1 MNRIDLYLG
10 KTIGLTTLL
19 ASAGLVGLFVIFT
32 FLDQMEDI
40 KNDYTIWRV
49 IQYIGYSTPRMFYET
64 VPYATL
70 IGCLTGLGLLA
81 NNSELIVMRAAGVST
96 WQISWAVMKPTLA
109 FVFVGLLI
117 GEYILPD
124 FERTA
129 RAIREEATEDDITPQ
144 GGFWYRESNVFMH
157 FNAVS
162 HRGRLQDINHY
173 YVDDN
178 NELTR
183 TLWAAEAMY
192 DEEASNWLLTDV
204 TETDLVGRQKKIVYR
219 DQVIWETSLTPQI
232 LSTEILVEP
241 DKMSIL
247 ELRNK
252 IEHLRAQGL
261 NTGKFEIGYY
271 TKMFQPVACISLV
284 LVAISFIFGPLRETT
299 MGMRIISG
307 LIIGIL
313 FKFAQDLLSPASL
326 VFGFPPLIATLVPIL
341 VCVGVGYS
349 LLKRAN

>member
-109 FVFVGLLI
+109 FVFVGLMI

-162 HRGRLQDINHY
+162 HRGKLKDINHY

-183 TLWAAEAMY
+183 TLWAAEATY
-192 DEEASNWLLTDV
+192 DEKEANWLLTDV
-204 TETDLVGRQKKIVYR
+204 TETDLAGRQKKIVYR
-219 DQVIWETSLTPQI
+219 DEVIWETSLTPQI

-261 NTGKFEIGYY
+261 NTGKF
-271 TKMFQPVACISLV
+271 
-284 LVAISFIFGPLRETT
+284 
-299 MGMRIISG
+299 
-307 LIIGIL
+307 
-313 FKFAQDLLSPASL
+313 
-326 VFGFPPLIATLVPIL
+326 
-341 VCVGVGYS
+341 YS
-349 LLKRAN
+349 